1 MLMTKAYAKIN
12 LGINVINKDEKDS
25 YHNLDMIVVPIELHD
40 RIEIEVLPFGFDT
53 LITSDDKELPT
64 DETNIV
70 YKVEKALQERCQYK
84 EKLRIH
90 IHKII
95 PVGAGLGGG
104 SADGAAVLIGINKL
118 LKLKLSLDEL
128 CQIGL
133 KVGSDIPFCL
143 RNIASRVQGKG
154 NILTPI
160 KQKKKHEVLIVFPKQ
175 GLSTK
180 DVYINYDKVGSTS
193 FADIEGIINAL
204 EKDDLVLLKKSMA
217 NQLEDSAADLYPG
230 LLPIKKEMISEGLD
244 NVVMSGSGSSLFS
257 ISSDKKLI
265 RKVYANLISKG
276 YNVVLTKTK

>member
-70 YKVEKALQERCQYK
+70 YKVEKALQEKCQYK

-154 NILTPI
+154 NILTPL

>member
-143 RNIASRVQGKG
+143 RSIASRVQGKG
-154 NILTPI
+154 NILTPL
-160 KQKKKHEVLIVFPKQ
+160 KQKKKYEVLIVFPKQ

-230 LLPIKKEMISEGLD
+230 LLPIKKEMMSEGLD

>member
-25 YHNLDMIVVPIELHD
+25 YHNLDMVVVPIELHD

>member
-154 NILTPI
+154 NILTPL

-204 EKDDLVLLKKSMA
+204 EKDDLELLKKSMA

-230 LLPIKKEMISEGLD
+230 LLQIKREMISEGLD

>member
-104 SADGAAVLIGINKL
+104 SADGAAVLVGINKL

-230 LLPIKKEMISEGLD
+230 LLPIKKEMMSEGLD

>member
-230 LLPIKKEMISEGLD
+230 LLQIKKEMISEGLD

>member
-70 YKVEKALQERCQYK
+70 YKVEKALQEKCQYK

>member
-230 LLPIKKEMISEGLD
+230 LLPIKKEMMSEGLD

-257 ISSDKKLI
+257 ISSESWLMPC
-265 RKVYANLISKG
+265 
-276 YNVVLTKTK
+276 KTTR

>member
-25 YHNLDMIVVPIELHD
+25 YHNLDMVVVPIELHD

-154 NILTPI
+154 NILTPL

-230 LLPIKKEMISEGLD
+230 LLQIKKEMISEGLD

>member
-70 YKVEKALQERCQYK
+70 YKVEKALQEKCQYK

-230 LLPIKKEMISEGLD
+230 LLPIKKEMMSEGLD

>member
-25 YHNLDMIVVPIELHD
+25 YHNLDMVVVPIELHD

-70 YKVEKALQERCQYK
+70 YKVEKALQEKCHYK

-118 LKLKLSLDEL
+118 LKLKLTLDEL
-128 CQIGL
+128 CEIGL

-143 RNIASRVQGKG
+143 KNISSRVQGKG
-154 NILTPI
+154 NILTPL
-160 KQKKKHEVLIVFPKQ
+160 KQKKHYEVLILFPKK

-180 DVYINYDKVGSTS
+180 DVYINYDKVGTS
-193 FADIEGIINAL
+193 ITADIEGIISSL
-204 EKDDLVLLKKSMA
+204 EKDNLNLLKQSMA
-217 NQLEDSAADLYPG
+217 NQLEDSASSLFPG
-230 LLPIKKEMISEGLD
+230 LLDIKKEMFSEGLD

-257 ISSDKKLI
+257 ISSDKKLMK
-265 RKVYANLISKG
+265 KVYNSLTSKG

>member
-104 SADGAAVLIGINKL
+104 SADSAAVFIGINKL

-154 NILTPI
+154 NILTPL

-204 EKDDLVLLKKSMA
+204 EKDDLELLKKSMA

-230 LLPIKKEMISEGLD
+230 LLQIKREMISEGLD